1 MKDLGRFALACAVL
15 VAVTA
20 GALGPFLPQ
29 GAGAGLWAAGASAWV
44 IQVVAVWAR
53 IRYGSRPERLLAVW
67 GWSAGGRLV
76 AIGLAGLAVTR
87 FEGLH
92 PVSTLVG
99 LAGYLFAMLLMEPV
113 LVRFGPT
120 NQTGSR

>member
-1 MKDLGRFALACAVL
+1 MKGLGRYALACAAL
-15 VAVTA
+15 VAATA
-20 GALGPFLPQ
+20 GAIAPFLPPEAVP
-29 GAGAGLWAAGASAWV
+29 GLWSAGAFAWV
-44 IQVVAVWAR
+44 IQVLAVWAR

-76 AIGLAGLAVTR
+76 AIGLAGAAVVR
-87 FEGLH
+87 FQVFH
-92 PVSTLVG
+92 PVTTLVG

-120 NQTGSR
+120 YQTGTR

>member
-20 GALGPFLPQ
+20 SALGPFLPQ

-120 NQTGSR
+120 NQTGTR